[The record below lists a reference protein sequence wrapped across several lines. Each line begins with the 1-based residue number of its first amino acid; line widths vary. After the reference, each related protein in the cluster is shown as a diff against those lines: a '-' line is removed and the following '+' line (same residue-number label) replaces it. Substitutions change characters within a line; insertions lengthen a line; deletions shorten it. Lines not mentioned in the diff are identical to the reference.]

1 MKVLR
6 GTLTFVLGMIIGI
19 ILFVLAIGGTVV
31 ALGMAVK
38 VGDLQSKVTDQ
49 EIISSESNLYGET
62 ILDAVKSVID
72 DVKGFDTLTLS
83 TLYNHY
89 GISVLNGVGG
99 IDFTNKDF
107 YSTPLK
113 TIMNDFS
120 VVVNSFTL
128 RDVSS
133 LTGNDFEEYNL
144 PILTDNLDNNVRT
157 ALDNILGS
165 IKGDLTVRTIKT
177 KLIPDFNVE
186 NDLIGALQDIPFSR
200 FGSAI
205 NAFKL
210 CTFLTVN
217 TDTFVPYGEVRVF
230 VKADRY
236 EQVSK
241 EDLKNASYVVP
252 DGVEKFNADA
262 VASTEGG
269 KEDTLIQ
276 KELRFVKKEK
286 DGATSYVVDNSCYGE
301 DFDADKTELTF
312 FRHVEYEP
320 YKAGETYPA
329 DTEFF
334 VKSYANRV
342 TKFDNTLPGTYELY
356 FKGFLSLKDLYVN
369 DGGTMVE
376 LNSKVLAPTINAYA
390 CAYKDADGNFVPA
403 TSYSVT
409 DETIKK
415 ESKLKRTDAPTRE
428 VYFKVHDGTFKPL
441 LQSFAYLSIAE
452 LQDMD
457 DFVDGITIGDVVEV
471 SESSPKILQALKDTS
486 LNKMSDR
493 VDELRL
499 DEVIE
504 INDES
509 SLILKSFKKKGT
521 RINGLG
527 DAVKELKID
536 EVVEIDDDSPR
547 LMQSLKKR
555 ECKIDEL
562 GDVIDTLTM
571 AEIIDIYEYHQV
583 ETSDS
588 LSDNKFLVW
597 QHGADTQV
605 GYVKYDETRHADEPV
620 RYNYDG
626 TEYVEVLDGKY
637 VYTDTPTT
645 FVKDSS
651 GKYIKSPIAFEPV
664 NRSLATIEAA
674 YKYTWVKGNL
684 DPSTPADVA
693 TFTALAESGNIYY
706 FDDSDY
712 LNNVTLCTYLFSQG
726 ATDSSKLDNLYYR
739 ENSALGT
746 GNSYY
751 QFSEPNLFV
760 NVLGVFI
767 PYEATNPAHYDMT
780 VYALQ
785 TSPYVAGDES
795 DYKYYVRYDEYKDVA
810 VSNDGTNYTY
820 DLGGTKLGAANK
832 YSRQYCESV
841 YLKCDDLTLY
851 PIDQYFVFIDGKYV
865 KYDAEKHEGLDTF
878 VIVQAFLADESQVET
893 LDTSDYTRVHV
904 IHEKSA
910 PVLRM
915 MREHNIN
922 DMSSVV
928 GDAVIDDLMD
938 ISPDNLFGTDKIKN
952 SKISDLG
959 SAMSGLMNEM
969 TINKL
974 LDWANV
980 TTIDPK
986 VKSAIGDAT
995 LTSFFNSLTYQNGS
1009 ITVNMLELYGLE

>member
-1 MKVLR
+1 DN
-6 GTLTFVLGMIIGI
+6 
-19 ILFVLAIGGTVV
+19 
-31 ALGMAVK
+31 AV
-38 VGDLQSKVTDQ
+38 
-49 EIISSESNLYGET
+49 
-62 ILDAVKSVID
+62 
-72 DVKGFDTLTLS
+72 
-83 TLYNHY
+83 
-89 GISVLNGVGG
+89 
-99 IDFTNKDF
+99 
-107 YSTPLK
+107 
-113 TIMNDFS
+113 
-120 VVVNSFTL
+120 
-128 RDVSS
+128 
-133 LTGNDFEEYNL
+133 
-144 PILTDNLDNNVRT
+144 
-157 ALDNILGS
+157 
-165 IKGDLTVRTIKT
+165 
-177 KLIPDFNVE
+177 
-186 NDLIGALQDIPFSR
+186 
-200 FGSAI
+200 
-205 NAFKL
+205 
-210 CTFLTVN
+210 
-217 TDTFVPYGEVRVF
+217 
-230 VKADRY
+230 
-236 EQVSK
+236 
-241 EDLKNASYVVP
+241 
-252 DGVEKFNADA
+252 
-262 VASTEGG
+262 
-269 KEDTLIQ
+269 
-276 KELRFVKKEK
+276 
-286 DGATSYVVDNSCYGE
+286 
-301 DFDADKTELTF
+301 
-312 FRHVEYEP
+312 
-320 YKAGETYPA
+320 
-329 DTEFF
+329 
-334 VKSYANRV
+334 
-342 TKFDNTLPGTYELY
+342 PGTYELY

-376 LNSKVLAPTINAYA
+376 LNSKVSAPTINAYA

-409 DETIKK
+409 DDTIKK

-428 VYFKVHDGTFKPL
+428 VYFKVHDGESKPL

-457 DFVDGITIGDVVEV
+457 DFVDNITIGDVIEV
-471 SESSPKILQALKDTS
+471 KNGDPAILKTLQNKKLSELGDATKNLKINEVVDIVFGEYEQDNEGAYIYSESPDGYVAYNEKLHSGMQRYSRSRENETDPFIYTENDEGAYVKNGYFTKYDSTVHTDPNIKRYNKVSVEKESSLIMQALALRECTLDDLSTITNNLYIYEIIDMKADDTS
-486 LNKMSDR
+486 LVMRSLAKHHKTLGNMGSA
-493 VDELRL
+493 VDTLTI

-504 INDES
+504 ITDSS
-509 SLILKSFKKKGT
+509 SLILRSLKARGCKINEMGSVVDDLTIDEVIEITDSSSRLLRSLKKKGAKIT
-521 RINGLG
+521 TLG
-527 DAVKELKID
+527 TT
-536 EVVEIDDDSPR
+536 
-547 LMQSLKKR
+547 
-555 ECKIDEL
+555 
-562 GDVIDTLTM
+562 IDTLTLE
-571 AEIIDIYEYHQV
+571 EIIDIYEYHQV

-597 QHGADTQV
+597 QHGTDTQV

-626 TEYVEVLDGKY
+626 TDYVEVLDGKY

-684 DPSTPADVA
+684 DPSTPADVD

-865 KYDAEKHEGLDTF
+865 KYDAEKHEGMDTF
-878 VIVQAFLADESQVET
+878 IIVQAFLADESQVEA
-893 LDTSDYTRVHV
+893 LDTNDYTRVHV

-915 MREHNIN
+915 MSEHNIN

-938 ISPDNLFGTDKIKN
+938 ISPDNMFGTDKIKN
-952 SKISDLG
+952 SKINDLG

-974 LDWANV
+974 LDWANI

-1009 ITVNMLELYGLE
+1009 ITVNMLKLYGLE